1 MNRLQSELHRL
12 FVPQGAGPAQEPLDA
27 ADLIDAE
34 GRVRAMVLG
43 LARPADW
50 AAVSRVWQGVQAD
63 LGLSAPAI
71 AVAGP
76 AGYELWFSVS
86 DAVPAA
92 QAMRFLDAL
101 CRRYLADI
109 AAPRLSLLPTHE
121 PSSACGFRHAAPV
134 PAPLATA
141 GPWSAFVAPD
151 LAPMFS
157 EESWLDV
164 PPNPEG
170 QADLLSRITSIP
182 HAEFLRVLGELR
194 PAAPASSNAMAAA
207 DANGAH
213 AGPGTPTMDPR
224 RFLLEV
230 MNDERVELALR
241 IDAAKA
247 LLASTRPDGGS
258 PA

>member
-1 MNRLQSELHRL
+1 MNRLPSELHRL
-12 FVPQGAGPAQEPLDA
+12 FVPKGAVSTRDQVDA

-43 LARPADW
+43 LAGPADW
-50 AAVSRVWQGVQAD
+50 PAVSRVWQGVQAD
-63 LGLSAPAI
+63 LGLPAPAI

-76 AGYELWFSVS
+76 AGYQLWFSVG

-92 QAMRFLDAL
+92 QALLFLEAL
-101 CRRYLADI
+101 RRRYLSDI
-109 AAPRLSLLPTHE
+109 ESSRLSLLPAND
-121 PSSACGFRHAAPV
+121 PSFACGFRHAAPV
-134 PAPLATA
+134 PAPLAPSGA
-141 GPWSAFVAPD
+141 WSAVVAPD

-157 EESWLDV
+157 DESWLDM

-182 HAEFLRVLGELR
+182 HADFLRVLGQLSPSA
-194 PAAPASSNAMAAA
+194 PAATAPAA
-207 DANGAH
+207 DAGPFGALT
-213 AGPGTPTMDPR
+213 APRAPTTDPR

-230 MNDERVELALR
+230 MNDEGVELALR

-247 LLASTRPDGGS
+247 LLASTRTDDGS

>member
-1 MNRLQSELHRL
+1 MNRLPSELHRL
-12 FVPQGAGPAQEPLDA
+12 FVPRGTGSPRGPLDA

-34 GRVRAMVLG
+34 GCVRAMVLG

-50 AAVSRVWQGVQAD
+50 PAVSKVWQGVQAD
-63 LGLSAPAI
+63 LGLPAPAI

-76 AGYELWFSVS
+76 AGYQLWFSVG

-92 QAMRFLDAL
+92 QALRFLEAL
-101 CRRYLADI
+101 RRHYLADI
-109 AAPRLSLLPTHE
+109 AAPRLDLWPVDD
-121 PSSACGFRHAAPV
+121 PASAGGWRHAAPI
-134 PAPLATA
+134 PAPLAPT

-182 HAEFLRVLGELR
+182 HADFLRVLGQFPPAL
-194 PAAPASSNAMAAA
+194 PAAAAPAA
-207 DANGAH
+207 DAGAVG
-213 AGPGTPTMDPR
+213 ALTAARAPTTDPR
-224 RFLLEV
+224 RFLLAV
-230 MNDERVELALR
+230 MNDEAVDLALR

-247 LLASTRPDGGS
+247 LLAHTRPEDGS
-258 PA
+258 TA